1 MVNSSPTYWI
11 SLITHFK
18 YLGNIFNNHIDSKRE
33 ILERIEQVRST
44 TQDENFLDNIGLI
57 KIIRCSVLS
66 ILYYR
71 MKSWTLKTDT
81 IKRIEAFEMWVYR
94 QMLSISW
101 VERISNNI
109 PSLERMQKIQ
119 NIYFTIKE
127 IKLKYLGHVMR
138 NENYYLPTAINHWGK
153 IKSFLKY

>member
-1 MVNSSPTYWI
+1 
-11 SLITHFK
+11 
-18 YLGNIFNNHIDSKRE
+18 
-33 ILERIEQVRST
+33 
-44 TQDENFLDNIGLI
+44 
-57 KIIRCSVLS
+57 
-66 ILYYR
+66 

-138 NENYYLPTAINHWGK
+138 NENYYLLQLIIEERLNH
-153 IKSFLKY
+153 F